1 MFFSEGLCFHKK
13 TQKTLEH
20 WNNGT
25 ETTDGSPEHK
35 KFPNKA
41 ILPDN
46 VDEASSFVL
55 DDNTS
60 TRLAVGQLPKAEK
73 RN

>member
-1 MFFSEGLCFHKK
+1 MEQKLPIESEK
-13 TQKTLEH
+13 
-20 WNNGT
+20 N
-25 ETTDGSPEHK
+25 K

-60 TRLAVGQLPKAEK
+60 TRLAVGQLSKAEK
-73 RN
+73 RNEAILNTTSIAGQNDFLK

>member
-1 MFFSEGLCFHKK
+1 MEQTLPIESEK
-13 TQKTLEH
+13 
-20 WNNGT
+20 N
-25 ETTDGSPEHK
+25 K

-60 TRLAVGQLPKAEK
+60 TRLADGQLPKAEK
-73 RN
+73 RNWAQRNPP